1 MKFIP
6 LIAAIMLMVG
16 CTTSKEAVKTDC
28 CSKKT
33 ESCCKQK
40 EMCGTD
46 ELKNQ

>member
-1 MKFIP
+1 
-6 LIAAIMLMVG
+6 MLMVG

-28 CSKKT
+28 CAKKT